1 MDSTLADTV
10 TATARDA
17 VHNFAHFANLAES
30 GKEIIITRRGKPS
43 LKLVRAEPPAAMTK
57 AEREAL
63 IKKALSFRASRPYG
77 KKFERSDA
85 YDE

>member
-1 MDSTLADTV
+1 MESTFTI
-10 TATARDA
+10 TAREA
-17 VHNFAHFANLAES
+17 AHRFAHYTALAAS
-30 GKEIIITRRGKPS
+30 GKEILIKRRGGAS
-43 LKLVRAEPPAAMTK
+43 VKLVPAEPKAAMTE

-63 IKKALSFRASRPYG
+63 IQKALSFRALKPYG